1 MRKRICCTML
11 LSACL
16 VAASFG
22 FPYISVR
29 ADAADSPEQEGTV
42 TESTEMLSEETI
54 SRETD
59 PVETEEAPVII
70 PGETEPVLYTA
81 VLPPPVTVIPIS
93 QISEL
98 PPGTEGISFRG
109 TVVLV
114 RERNVVIQDD
124 SGGICLTLAQ
134 DHGRNP
140 GDILLVTGNAEET
153 FRVTA
158 AVLEGTGE
166 LPAVEM
172 QLSQAPENLRIAV
185 KGCTLK
191 DGVLTQGDCT
201 VPLSAPGAADGPAD
215 VYGVILDGIFYA
227 DTIVP
232 IAQPEQSEWEWKVY
246 FGLLHAHTEISD
258 GSGTVEEA
266 FSHAAGVEGLDFLA
280 VTDHSNSFDH
290 ADSGE
295 ITVDGSAV
303 SADWAAGKQAA
314 ASVTNSN
321 FVGIFGYEM
330 TWGED
335 AALGHINT
343 FHTPGW
349 QTRDQPGFETLEGY
363 YGALRKVPGSVSQ
376 FNHPGIAYGE
386 FHNFRE
392 YDTEYDAV
400 MQLLEVE
407 GENGASYYDDY
418 IQALDQGWHV
428 APTAGQNNHHGAWG
442 SAGQARTAVLT
453 TGLSENNLYQAM
465 QRRRVYPTQ
474 DADLRIEYRLNGQI
488 MGSVMGLADT
498 LEVSVL
504 LEDPTDDAMGTVE
517 AVTTGGRI
525 LVSHQMDT
533 ASGKMT
539 FGVPA
544 GHPYYFLRIT
554 QPDGDVAVTAP
565 VWVDSFTDMGIRS
578 FSAETDTPEAGQTVA
593 LTLELYNHEE
603 FPFCA
608 GSVALLCNGEKA
620 GDFSSAGDGKY
631 AISFLWQEPGEVRLT
646 AVVQGTVDGKS
657 RSFQA
662 DLTLHYQGASVTE
675 STVSQARSG
684 EIGSVYQVEGYA
696 TTGNT
701 NPYTTFPNTIY
712 LQDDTG
718 GIPVQGEFTQKIQV
732 GTALKVA
739 GVLRERSGER
749 YLELTRYEL
758 TGKARYRYVPSVMGC
773 KAATDYESLGGSL
786 VQVEGTAVSMTKT
799 ADGRGISRLMLRD
812 IRGDAAY
819 VVIEPEIRSGAYGTN
834 RLATRIELGKTVRAI
849 GLLYREESGKAVIR
863 VRNCD
868 EVVYVPP
875 LPDPTNPKTG
885 ESGSLRMLSEVISTR
900 ILPLL
905 RGKQVKQLH

>member
-22 FPYISVR
+22 FTYISVR
-29 ADAADSPEQEGTV
+29 AEAADLPEQEGTV

-59 PVETEEAPVII
+59 PVETEEPPVTV

-81 VLPPPVTVIPIS
+81 EPPPLVTVIPIS

-114 RERNVVIQDD
+114 RERNVVVQDD
-124 SGGICLTLAQ
+124 SGGICLTLAE
-134 DHGRNP
+134 DHGMNP

-153 FRVTA
+153 FRITA
-158 AVLEGTGE
+158 AVREGTGE
-166 LPAVEM
+166 LPVVEM
-172 QLSQAPENLRIAV
+172 LLSQAPENLRIAV
-185 KGCTLK
+185 KECTLK
-191 DGVLTQGDCT
+191 DGVLTQGDST
-201 VPLSAPGAADGPAD
+201 VPLSDPGAAEGLAD

-232 IAQPEQSEWEWKVY
+232 IAQPEQSEWEWNVY

-258 GSGTVEEA
+258 GSGTVVEA
-266 FSHAAGVEGLDFLA
+266 FSHAAGVEGLDFFA

-290 ADSGE
+290 ADSGD

-349 QTRDQPGFETLEGY
+349 QTREQPGFETLEGY
-363 YGALRKVPGSVSQ
+363 YGALQKVPGSVSQ
-376 FNHPGIAYGE
+376 FNHPGTAYGE

-392 YDTEYDAV
+392 YDPEYDAV

-407 GENGASYYDDY
+407 GENGASYYDYY
-418 IQALDQGWHV
+418 IRALDQGWHV
-428 APTAGQNNHHGAWG
+428 APTAGQNNHHGEWG
-442 SAGQARTAVLT
+442 SAGQARTAVLAK
-453 TGLSENNLYQAM
+453 GLSEENLYRAM
-465 QRRRVYPTQ
+465 QRRRVYATQ

-488 MGSVMGLADT
+488 MGSVIGLADT

-525 LVSHQMDT
+525 LASHQMED
-533 ASGKMT
+533 ASGEMT
-539 FGVPA
+539 FDLPTGY
-544 GHPYYFLRIT
+544 PYYFLRIT

-565 VWVDSFTDMGIRS
+565 VWVDSFTDMGIHS
-578 FSAETDTPEAGQTVA
+578 FSAETDTPEAGQAVD
-593 LTLELYNHEE
+593 LTLKLYNYEE
-603 FPFCA
+603 VPFCA
-608 GSVALLCNGEKA
+608 ESVALLCNGQKA
-620 GDFSSAGDGKY
+620 GDFSPAEDGAY
-631 AISFLWQEPGEVRLT
+631 VISFLWQEPGEVRLT

-675 STVSQARSG
+675 STVSQTRSG
-684 EIGSVYQVEGYA
+684 ALGGVFQVEGFA
-696 TTGNT
+696 TSGNT

-739 GVLRERSGER
+739 GVLRERNGER
-749 YLELTRYEL
+749 YLDLTRYEL
-758 TGKARYRYVPSVMGC
+758 TGKAPYRYVPRVMGC
-773 KAATDYESLGGSL
+773 KASTDYESRGGSL

-834 RLATRIELGKTVRAI
+834 RLASRIELGKTVRAI

-885 ESGSLRMLSEVISTR
+885 EFGILR
-900 ILPLL
+900 ILSDGIRARSFPLF
-905 RGKQVKQLH
+905 RGKLAK